1 VLLVVSHDM
10 SHPKALRRIFI
21 ISFALLLAGVGAFIY
36 LISQM
41 DHNKGEI
48 SVVPFTAFL
57 TAVFIWQVFAL
68 SRHPRSFVL
77 WLLAILYAL
86 AIVPFVI
93 DMVRYPSARQI
104 W

>member
-1 VLLVVSHDM
+1 MLLV
-10 SHPKALRRIFI
+10 A
-21 ISFALLLAGVGAFIY
+21 VGAFIY
-36 LISQM
+36 LVSQM
-41 DHNKGEI
+41 DHNKGEV

-57 TAVFIWQVFAL
+57 AAVFIWQVFAL

-86 AIVPFVI
+86 AIVGFII
-93 DMVRYPSARQI
+93 DMVRFPSARQI